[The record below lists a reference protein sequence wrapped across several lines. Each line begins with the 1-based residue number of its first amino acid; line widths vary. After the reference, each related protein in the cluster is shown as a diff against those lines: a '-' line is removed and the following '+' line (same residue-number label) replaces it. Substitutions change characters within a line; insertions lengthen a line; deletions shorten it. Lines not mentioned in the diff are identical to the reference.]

1 MYIKV
6 FYHLNHSMVD
16 NFFLTNQIL
25 IKTVYVHR
33 YTNKR
38 LIMLQVFFLP
48 DDFMIED
55 ILN

>member
-33 YTNKR
+33 HTNKR
-38 LIMLQVFFLP
+38 LIMLQVFLLP
-48 DDFMIED
+48 DDFMIKD
-55 ILN
+55 ILD